1 MIIEGKAMKY
11 GNDVNTDVMLPGKYL
26 ALTNPEELGKHAME
40 GIDSNF
46 LQKVK
51 ELNIIVAGRNF
62 GCGSSREHAPI
73 ALKYGGVRCVVA
85 NSFARIFYRNAI
97 NIGLPVFECVG
108 ISERIEEGDQ
118 LIIDLTAGVVQNLT
132 RNERYS
138 SMPMP
143 EFILDLVNE
152 GLVNYMLKRRKKN

>member
-26 ALTNPEELGKHAME
+26 ALTDPEELGKHAME
-40 GIDSNF
+40 GIDPNF
-46 LQKVK
+46 HKKIK

-62 GCGSSREHAPI
+62 GCGSSREHAPL
-73 ALKYGGVRCVVA
+73 ALKYGGARCVVA
-85 NSFARIFYRNAI
+85 DSFARIFYRNAI

-108 ISERIEEGDQ
+108 ISESVEERDQ
-118 LIIDLTAGVVQNLT
+118 LIVDLKAGVVQNLT
-132 RNERYS
+132 QNERYK

-143 EFILDLVNE
+143 DFILDLVNE
-152 GLVNYMLKRRKKN
+152 GLVNYMLKRRKSS